1 VSSSSPTQLSEKDSE
16 YLYLLTSKLLGVL
29 SAIVFISLLAGV
41 GLIVA
46 YVLSLLFPP
55 QGARV
60 DATNQIQ
67 SLIKILWD
75 SVIPLGQTV
84 LKIAAPI
91 LILLVALAAIRRLS
105 ATNASPLDMRV
116 IASDLPS
123 VLAIL
128 IVVAICLL
136 PFSGVEIPQVLN
148 NVALVV
154 VGFYFGRRP
163 TKPPLA

>member
-1 VSSSSPTQLSEKDSE
+1 VSTSSSTQASEKDSE
-16 YLYLLTSKLLGVL
+16 YLYLLTSKLIGILGALV
-29 SAIVFISLLAGV
+29 IISLLAGV

-46 YVLSLLFPP
+46 FVFSLLSPP

-60 DATNQIQ
+60 DATSQIQ

-105 ATNASPLDMRV
+105 TTNAGPIDLRV
-116 IASDLPS
+116 ITSDLPS

-136 PFSGVEIPQVLN
+136 PFAGVEIPQVLN

-163 TKPPLA
+163 REPLLD